1 MRIIKAI
8 CKFFG
13 IKILADVESPKDVPN
28 VVDIGADLFEQDCEP
43 RESIVG
49 SSEDIFDLLTTIDK
63 LYREELHRGPRGADN
78 TGRAALLRKSM
89 VDGWTA
95 TDMRAWLR
103 ASKEWKRKHPG

>member
-28 VVDIGADLFEQDCEP
+28 IVDIGADLFEQDCEP

-49 SSEDIFDLLTTIDK
+49 SYEDLRGLLDTIDAV
-63 LYREELHRGPRGADN
+63 YTEELHRPHGADN
-78 TGRAALLRKSM
+78 SGASVLLQKAL
-89 VDGWTA
+89 VDGWTMGA
-95 TDMRAWLR
+95 QQ
-103 ASKEWKRKHPG
+103 S